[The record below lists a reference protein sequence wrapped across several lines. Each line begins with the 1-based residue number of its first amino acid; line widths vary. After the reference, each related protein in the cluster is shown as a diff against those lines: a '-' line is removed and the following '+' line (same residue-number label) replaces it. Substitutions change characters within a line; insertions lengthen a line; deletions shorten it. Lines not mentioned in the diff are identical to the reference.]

1 MLRLLGILVA
11 PILCMGS
18 VRTLA
23 SLPKTEITA
32 IAVTAS
38 GAIYVTGYITSA
50 NLPVTAGAFQRDYHG
65 GACPGVELPH
75 PCADGFVAKFDA
87 SGHLVYATYLGGA
100 GDDLPQA
107 IAVDANGNAYITGNT
122 SSNDFPQTANH
133 FSDSSPNYAFVTK
146 LNSSGTGLVFSTKL
160 PGVAEASAI
169 AIDVLG
175 QTYIGGTAR
184 GPGLPV
190 TAGTIQSEFH
200 GAAGYRDGVVLKLDA
215 GGGQILFA
223 TYLGGSREDFITA
236 VALDS
241 EANVYVGGDTN
252 SVDFPFT
259 QGWLNTNDDYTHY
272 FAAKLNASGTNL
284 LYAVRPGGSCGEH
297 LAAIT
302 VDRAG
307 RAFLTG
313 WTCSADYP
321 ITAEAIVR
329 EIGETY
335 EAFATVMSADGSS
348 IEYSTYLGGG
358 VGTSIALDGQSRIV
372 VAGYTTDLRFPTSA
386 DGPLRCNSAAPDELY
401 EGFLVRLNPAN
412 PFATFATYLDI
423 PRTDHPQLATLGGGT
438 MLVAGPEIILAVDSI
453 RATGINLVC
462 VANSANG
469 WPVPVA
475 PGELIALYGV
485 GIGPVAR
492 EWAVPDASG
501 TIATELAGT
510 RVWFDGFPAPILMA
524 GDDEVRAIVPFELS
538 GQLQVRVEIERD
550 GAKSGK
556 LALAVSR
563 AVPAIFQSDTTDRAA
578 VLNQDGTVNSAA
590 NPAKRGTVITFWAT
604 GLGSMEPAVPDGSIA
619 SADRL
624 SKTATTPEVGFFGWP
639 AEVLYSGSAPGMVA
653 GVVQINARVPEQMG
667 PFAYPVDLI
676 LTYGAIYIPTNRV
689 TVNVQ

>member
-1 MLRLLGILVA
+1 
-11 PILCMGS
+11 MGS

-32 IAVTAS
+32 IAVTGS

-50 NLPVTAGAFQRDYHG
+50 NLPVTAGAFQRDYH
-65 GACPGVELPH
+65 AVVCPGVEWPH
-75 PCADGFVAKFDA
+75 PCADGFAAKFDA

-146 LNSSGTGLVFSTKL
+146 LNPSGTGLVFSTKL
-160 PGVAEASAI
+160 PGVAGASAI
-169 AIDVLG
+169 AIDALG
-175 QTYIGGTAR
+175 QAYIGGTAR
-184 GPGLPV
+184 APGLPV
-190 TAGTIQSEFH
+190 TPGAIQPEFQ
-200 GAAGYRDGVVLKLDA
+200 GSAGYRDGVVLKLDA

-223 TYLGGSREDFITA
+223 TYLGGSRDDAITA
-236 VALDS
+236 LALDS
-241 EANVYVGGDTN
+241 EGNVYVGGDTN

-259 QGWLNTNDDYTHY
+259 QGWLNANDDYTHD
-272 FAAKLNASGTNL
+272 FAAKLNASGTKL
-284 LYAVRPGGSCGEH
+284 LYAARPGGSCNDY

-321 ITAEAIVR
+321 ITAGAIVR
-329 EIGETY
+329 EIGEISNG
-335 EAFATVMSADGSS
+335 AFATVMSADGSS

-358 VGTSIALDGQSRIV
+358 TGTSIALDGQSRIV
-372 VAGYTTDLRFPTSA
+372 VAGYTTDPRFPTSA
-386 DGPLRCNSAAPDELY
+386 DGPLRCNSAAPDQLY
-401 EGFLVRLNPAN
+401 EGFLVRLDPAN
-412 PFATFATYLDI
+412 PSSRFATYLDI
-423 PRTDHPQLATLGGGT
+423 PGTDHPQVTTLGDGT
-438 MLVAGPEIILAVDSI
+438 MLVAGRERILAVDSI
-453 RATGINLVC
+453 RAAGINLVC

-475 PGELIALYGV
+475 PGELIALYGA
-485 GIGPVAR
+485 GLGPAAR
-492 EWAVPDASG
+492 QWAAPDASG
-501 TIATELAGT
+501 MIATEFAGT

-524 GDDEVRAIVPFELS
+524 GDDEVRAIVPFELA

-550 GAKSGK
+550 GAKSGA
-556 LALAVSR
+556 LALTVSR
-563 AVPAIFQSDTTDRAA
+563 AVPAIFQSDTTNRAA
-578 VLNQDGTVNSAA
+578 VLNQDGMVNSAA
-590 NPAKRGTVITFWAT
+590 NPAKRGSVITFWAT
-604 GLGSMEPAVPDGSIA
+604 GLGSMEPPVPDGSIA

-624 SKTATTPEVGFFGWP
+624 SKTATTPTVSFFGWP

-667 PFAYPVDLI
+667 PFAYPVDLV
-676 LTYGAIYIPTNRV
+676 LTSGGIYISNRV